1 MGWRHEQAAA
11 PHPDELDPAQRAL
24 YDEITGGPRAAGPRR
39 FPLTDD
45 AGRLAGPFNAML
57 VAPPAGQALQGLG
70 AAIRYE
76 TTLSDRVRELAILA
90 VAARWDCAFE
100 RYAHEP
106 HALAAGI
113 TETQLEAVRGGAAP
127 DVADETERA
136 AVRLVSAMLRE
147 EDVDDVTYAE
157 VVPIIG
163 NRMAV
168 ELTTL
173 VGYYATLALQLRVFR
188 VADPAGS
195 GPR

>member
-1 MGWRHEQAAA
+1 MSRL
-11 PHPDELDPAQRAL
+11 PHLTPDDLDPEQRAL
-24 YDEITGGPRAAGPRR
+24 YDDITGGPRAAGPQR

-57 VAPPAGQALQGLG
+57 VAPPAGQALQALG
-70 AAIRYE
+70 AAIRYA
-76 TTLSDRVRELAILA
+76 TSLGDRIRELAILA
-90 VAARWDCAFE
+90 VAARWDSAFE
-100 RYAHEP
+100 RRAHEP
-106 HALAAGI
+106 HALAAGL
-113 TETQLEAVRGGAAP
+113 TEAQVEAVCGGALP
-127 DVADETERA
+127 ELPDETERA
-136 AVRLVSAMLRE
+136 ALRFVSALLRE

-188 VADPAGS
+188 VADPAGK
-195 GPR
+195 

>member
-1 MGWRHEQAAA
+1 MSRL
-11 PHPDELDPAQRAL
+11 PHLTPDDLDPEQRAL
-24 YDEITGGPRAAGPRR
+24 YDEITGGPRTAGPQR
-39 FPLTDD
+39 FSLKDGE
-45 AGRLAGPFNAML
+45 GRLAGPFNAML
-57 VAPPAGQALQGLG
+57 VAPPAGQALQALG
-70 AAIRYE
+70 AAIRYA

-90 VAARWDCAFE
+90 VAARWASAFE
-100 RYAHEP
+100 QHAHEP
-106 HALAAGI
+106 HALAAGL
-113 TETQLEAVRGGAAP
+113 TGAQVEAVRAGAIP
-127 DVADETERA
+127 DLADETERA
-136 AVRLVSAMLRE
+136 ALRFVSALLRE

-188 VADPAGS
+188 VADSAGS

>member
-1 MGWRHEQAAA
+1 MSRL
-11 PHPDELDPAQRAL
+11 PHLTPDDLDPEQRAL
-24 YDEITGGPRAAGPRR
+24 YDDITGGPRAAGPQR

-57 VAPPAGQALQGLG
+57 VAPPAGQALQALG
-70 AAIRYE
+70 AAIRYA
-76 TTLSDRVRELAILA
+76 TSLGDRIRELAILA
-90 VAARWDCAFE
+90 VAARWDSAFE
-100 RYAHEP
+100 RSAHEP
-106 HALAAGI
+106 HALAAGL
-113 TETQLEAVRGGAAP
+113 TEAQVEAVRGGALP
-127 DVADETERA
+127 ELPDETERA
-136 AVRLVSAMLRE
+136 ALRFVSALLRE

-188 VADPAGS
+188 VADPAGK
-195 GPR
+195 

>member
-1 MGWRHEQAAA
+1 MSRL
-11 PHPDELDPAQRAL
+11 PHLTPDDLDPEQRAL
-24 YDEITGGPRAAGPRR
+24 YDEITGGPRATGPQR
-39 FPLTDD
+39 FPLVDA

-57 VAPPAGQALQGLG
+57 VAPPAGQALQALG
-70 AAIRYE
+70 AAIRYS
-76 TTLSDRVRELAILA
+76 TTLGDRIRELAILA
-90 VAARWDCAFE
+90 VAARWDSAFE
-100 RYAHEP
+100 WYAHEP
-106 HALAAGI
+106 HALAAGL
-113 TETQLEAVRGGAAP
+113 TEAQVEAVRRGEIPAL
-127 DVADETERA
+127 ADKTERA
-136 AVRLVSAMLRE
+136 ALRFVSALLRE

-157 VVPIIG
+157 IVPIIG

>member
-1 MGWRHEQAAA
+1 MSRL
-11 PHPDELDPAQRAL
+11 PHLTPDDLDPEQRAL
-24 YDEITGGPRAAGPRR
+24 YDEITGGPRAAGPQR
-39 FPLTDD
+39 FSLKDD
-45 AGRLAGPFNAML
+45 EGRLAGPFNAML
-57 VAPPAGQALQGLG
+57 VAPPAGQALQALG

-90 VAARWDCAFE
+90 VAARWASAFE
-100 RYAHEP
+100 QHAHEP
-106 HALAAGI
+106 HALAAGL
-113 TETQLEAVRGGAAP
+113 TGAQVEAVRAGAIP
-127 DVADETERA
+127 DLADETERA
-136 AVRLVSAMLRE
+136 ALRFVSALLRE

-195 GPR
+195 GLR